1 MTGLAGRYLKT
12 WISILIMVLL
22 GPLGQVLLRK
32 GMRDLAAPSA
42 WSTTTLTA
50 WAGQA
55 LGSFTIWSG
64 VASLIGCLLAEMLVL
79 SWADYSYVQPVAA
92 SGYGVVALLG
102 YAVLG
107 EDISGLRWLGVGIIC
122 LGVLIVGRTAP
133 RTTERPSL

>member
-1 MTGLAGRYLKT
+1 MTGLSGRYLKT
-12 WISILIMVLL
+12 SISILIMVLL

-32 GMRDLAAPSA
+32 GMRDIVAPSA
-42 WSTTTLTA
+42 WSVTTLTA

-55 LGSFTIWSG
+55 LSSFTIWLG
-64 VASLIGCLLAEMLVL
+64 MASLIAYLLAEMLVL

-107 EDISGLRWLGVGIIC
+107 EDISGLRWLGVGVIC

-133 RTTERPSL
+133 RTTERTPL